1 MFLKRLS
8 IALFVFC
15 ALFLALG
22 LWFMKSGNTIGG

>member
-8 IALFVFC
+8 IVLFILG

-22 LWFMKSGNTIGG
+22 VWFWNNGRVG